1 MPEDALSLHWT
12 GPQPRLRRSLALPV
26 TSAAQPSWDIA
37 HDRAAR
43 TRVSASARKKPL
55 PPPPPPH
62 SPRRSPR
69 RSPRTPR
76 GPAPQTHATQ
86 PPTTGALARLAAF
99 NKANQDSIA
108 SQGGVPPLIALL
120 GGGSDNVKEHAA
132 RTLASLALN
141 DDNRATI
148 ASAGGIPPLIA
159 LLGGSDNVKVHAV
172 RALSHL
178 ALNDDNKATI
188 ASVGGIPPLTALLSG
203 SGDVRNHAEQV
214 LTQLGLHALCRP
226 RRGRKRM
233 KASYAES

>member
-76 GPAPQTHATQ
+76 GTALQARPAQ
-86 PPTTGALARLAAF
+86 PPTTGALARLAR
-99 NKANQDSIA
+99 DL
-108 SQGGVPPLIALL
+108 PLAGEPGWLAL
-120 GGGSDNVKEHAA
+120 SAA
-132 RTLASLALN
+132 PGAPSLALA
-141 DDNRATI
+141 DTLSDVRSRMSSRQRVEGATPRPWHDP
-148 ASAGGIPPLIA
+148 S
-159 LLGGSDNVKVHAV
+159 
-172 RALSHL
+172 RALGMALPKLEKL
-178 ALNDDNKATI
+178 A
-188 ASVGGIPPLTALLSG
+188 GPPVQIEQLL
-203 SGDVRNHAEQV
+203 DVDTLLPSLAPGELPNPYR
-214 LTQLGLHALCRP
+214 
-226 RRGRKRM
+226 
-233 KASYAES
+233 